1 VTTTARLVP
10 DVLLPVP
17 TVKSPPSGLRV
28 IPVEECLT
36 LLQTHRVGRLAWSV
50 PAGPQLIAVSYQLHR
65 GALVLRSRVGG
76 VLSGLGNDRRV
87 AFEIDE
93 LDEVGGTG
101 WTVRAAGRAQVV
113 TDPVALIL
121 LGQGDQDPWGA
132 GGCPLYLRVSIDAV
146 SGRVLTG

>member
-1 VTTTARLVP
+1 MTTTARLVP
-10 DVLLPVP
+10 DVQPAAP
-17 TVKSPPSGLRV
+17 TGKPPPSGLRV

-36 LLQTHRVGRLAWSV
+36 LLRTHRVGRLAWSV
-50 PAGPQLIAVSYQLHR
+50 AAGPQLIAVSYQLHR

-76 VLSGLGNDRRV
+76 VLSGLGDGRRV
-87 AFEIDE
+87 AFEIDD
-93 LDEVGGTG
+93 LDEPGRTG

-121 LGQGDQDPWGA
+121 LSQGDHDPWGA